1 MCGRRQEGV
10 HWSGETGHALRSRC
24 PDRCGVSGVCGG
36 AGGGSSP
43 PAPSIGLPLPPIGLP
58 LPPIGL
64 DTSLDRPVGHV
75 TPAPPPSGRGRHFPQ
90 PTIVIFGA
98 PYAFGVDPALQSATP
113 GVIAP
118 SVVDEGPPPPPPT
131 GILRLDVEPAALAQ
145 VFVDGEFVGTPA
157 DLDGRLEL
165 APGTW
170 RIEIRAR
177 GYEAIAFDVRI
188 VEGRTI
194 TYRETLNKAGGA
206 GKADALA
213 PIPTSPTSPTLNQP
227 DQPQN
232 HVLSD
237 PGLLSRQRASRLG
250 EAARGLRL
258 EPHDHAHAAVASG

>member
-1 MCGRRQEGV
+1 MRYV
-10 HWSGETGHALRSRC
+10 LAALIVAAF
-24 PDRCGVSGVCGG
+24 PAFA
-36 AGGGSSP
+36 AGQAAAQSP

-64 DTSLDRPVGHV
+64 DTSLDRPVGPI
-75 TPAPPPSGRGRHFPQ
+75 TPAPPPSGRGRHFPK

-118 SVVDEGPPPPPPT
+118 SVVDEAPPPPSPT
-131 GILRLDVEPAALAQ
+131 GTLRLDVEPAALAQ

-206 GKADALA
+206 GKADALT
-213 PIPTSPTSPTLNQP
+213 PTTPTSPTSPTGPTSPTSPTSPRTTFYLIPGCYLGNVHP
-227 DQPQN
+227 DLVKLPEGC
-232 HVLSD
+232 D
-237 PGLLSRQRASRLG
+237 LSRMITHTPQ
-250 EAARGLRL
+250 
-258 EPHDHAHAAVASG
+258 

>member
-1 MCGRRQEGV
+1 MRYV
-10 HWSGETGHALRSRC
+10 LAAVIVAAF
-24 PDRCGVSGVCGG
+24 PAFA
-36 AGGGSSP
+36 AGQAVAQSP

-64 DTSLDRPVGHV
+64 DTSIERPVGHI
-75 TPAPPPSGRGRHFPQ
+75 TPAPPPSGRGRHFPP

-131 GILRLDVEPAALAQ
+131 GTLRLDVEPAALAQ

-177 GYEAIAFDVRI
+177 GYEALAFDVRI

-206 GKADALA
+206 GKAGAAGGPAGPGKADAVA
-213 PIPTSPTSPTLNQP
+213 PTPTGPVSPTSPRTTFYLIPGCYLGNVHP
-227 DQPQN
+227 DLVRLPEGC
-232 HVLSD
+232 D
-237 PGLLSRQRASRLG
+237 LSRMITHTPQ
-250 EAARGLRL
+250 
-258 EPHDHAHAAVASG
+258 

>member
-1 MCGRRQEGV
+1 MRYV
-10 HWSGETGHALRSRC
+10 LAALIVAAF
-24 PDRCGVSGVCGG
+24 PAFA
-36 AGGGSSP
+36 AGQAVAQGP

-64 DTSLDRPVGHV
+64 DTSRDRPVGHV

-98 PYAFGVDPALQSATP
+98 PYAFGVDPALQSTTP
-113 GVIAP
+113 GLIAP
-118 SVVDEGPPPPPPT
+118 SVVDEGPPPPPPM

-213 PIPTSPTSPTLNQP
+213 PIPTSPTSPTSLTSPTSPRTTFYLIPGCYLGNVHP
-227 DQPQN
+227 DLVKLPEGC
-232 HVLSD
+232 D
-237 PGLLSRQRASRLG
+237 LSRMITHTPQ
-250 EAARGLRL
+250 
-258 EPHDHAHAAVASG
+258 